1 MDDVR
6 GAVPR
11 ADGYDEEAGKV
22 DDERARERTT
32 AVALK
37 AGERVDGYVGVR
49 EGGRGDAAEER
60 AIRRICDIGGD
71 YE

>member
-6 GAVPR
+6 GTVPR
-11 ADGYDEEAGKV
+11 TNGYDEETREV
-22 DDERARERTT
+22 DDKRAREG
-32 AVALK
+32 APGVALE
-37 AGERVDGYVGVR
+37 AGERMDGDMGVR

-60 AIRRICDIGGD
+60 AIRRICDVGGD